1 MSETDQRKLDVG
13 DEVVLKRFPNIAK
26 RISTRLGLLSAFLVL
41 IPLLIASTIAFLNQ
55 GASPQTQEAVTA
67 QLSQQASKVADSLQW
82 QLASKLNTPL
92 NPSVGSLNSG
102 VTTPLLPKINREL
115 DYRFYDRLYEIAAPL
130 NSDINTFSDPKLS
143 DVLKEIAEPIEA
155 EGAALYIY
163 DSKLQAVYA
172 SDIHSSSLDVSSER
186 AAFAPTMLRDF
197 SGERLTELDGE
208 SVFVTRRMLPALNW
222 QMVLVQPASTAAS
235 RNSALMRPLALLT
248 VLGPL
253 LALLLTTLWSF
264 FKLQRP
270 LNELREGV
278 QRLLHGK
285 QTASVSI
292 SRNDELGLLTQ
303 EVSLLSQKFS
313 AVVLD
318 ESEPKER
325 LFEAQE
331 RIKQQYLR
339 ENYPEEFVEAEK
351 ATSEKGESDVSQV
364 QQAKSEQAKNEQAKQ
379 DRAEFD
385 KTLGAKEEH
394 ISNLEKE
401 LEEARASQHTL
412 TEEKFALE
420 SQLKTIQ
427 ENNQDLVSKKAYEVD
442 LTDLQLQLNDKSQA
456 LKGHIRAAKAST
468 LGFNVS
474 ESESNINAAE
484 QELDALSNIVTSFGE
499 EKLGIKKLD
508 GKNTGSASV
517 EHTAGDKY
525 NGDKS
530 KKQKQAKD
538 AGQDAKDLANAST
551 PLQTTVATKVTSK
564 QSAKASKAEASKAEV
579 SKAKDTK
586 NLLGNKKS
594 SNKKSSNKK
603 TSKKKE
609 DILTPLPDLALT
621 AQEESSVVN
630 VAAQQTT
637 TSSSLK
643 SSSLKSSGL
652 KSSGLK
658 SSASEST
665 AAPQKAKTPLSAVQ
679 AVTLKDAEVAQDVI
693 ESSQVKDVKES
704 GQETA
709 QAIDVAA
716 IDYDAALTLGIS
728 KDLALKD
735 ALERYLHSY
744 KQHTQIQV
752 EHYISEPAALSE
764 ENTVLLRDFV
774 KAAFDN
780 IAKHSDASS
789 VLLELNESNDGSS
802 VQLMI
807 VDNGNGFDP
816 EALQSDSQL
825 KQFEKAFSILNGEL
839 MFYSSAKEGTMINAS
854 LAI

>member
-13 DEVVLKRFPNIAK
+13 DEVVLKRFPNMAK

-102 VTTPLLPKINREL
+102 VTTPLLPKVNREL

-172 SDIHSSSLDVSSER
+172 SDTESER
-186 AAFAPTMLRDF
+186 SSFVPTMLRDF

-222 QMVLVQPASTAAS
+222 QMVLVQPAPTAAS

-292 SRNDELGLLTQ
+292 SRTDELGLLTQ

-379 DRAEFD
+379 DRAELD

-564 QSAKASKAEASKAEV
+564 QSAKASKVEASKAEASKVEV
-579 SKAKDTK
+579 SKAKDSK
-586 NLLGNKKS
+586 NLLRNKKS
-594 SNKKSSNKK
+594 SNKKSSN
-603 TSKKKE
+603 KKE

-643 SSSLKSSGL
+643 SS
-652 KSSGLK
+652 GLK

-679 AVTLKDAEVAQDVI
+679 AVTLKDAEVAQNVI

-735 ALERYLHSY
+735 ALERYLNSY

-854 LAI
+854 LPING